1 MYELELN
8 DSKGEKMKELIKMLS
23 IIFVIGNIY
32 VIDSWNYFCLRNGNF
47 DLFEKLKF
55 EFLMLFLFNI
65 VFFVIF
71 YF

>member
-1 MYELELN
+1 
-8 DSKGEKMKELIKMLS
+8 MKELIKMLS

-32 VIDSWNYFCLRNGNF
+32 VIDGLNCFCFRNGNF

-65 VFFVIF
+65 VFLVFF